1 MISFKSFIN
10 AVHDAIMNASD
21 SLMDKNVG
29 ILDNYFEEITT
40 EEKDPSTKV
49 VTKKKSLAPKTVT
62 LEYPNLAADGSV
74 EVSHVQ
80 VPLITLV
87 PISVSQIEKAT
98 LTADFEMEIVN
109 NVLQLHFTN
118 GENSNSK
125 NGFFKKSKT
134 NRGKLEIVITPRET
148 TEGLKLVI
156 EGYEAILKR
165 QIS

>member
-29 ILDNYFEEITT
+29 ILNTYFEEVIAEDTNP
-40 EEKDPSTKV
+40 DTKT
-49 VTKKKSLAPKTVT
+49 VTVKKSLVPKTVIVS
-62 LEYPNLAADGSV
+62 YPSQDANGNPETKL
-74 EVSHVQ
+74 VQ

-87 PISVSQIEKAT
+87 PISMSQIEKAT

-109 NVLQLHFTN
+109 DELLLHFASGSAN
-118 GENSNSK
+118 PK
-125 NGFFKKSKT
+125 AGFFKRSKA
-134 NRGKLEIVITPRET
+134 NRGKLEIVITPKET
-148 TEGLKLVI
+148 TEGLKLLI
-156 EGYEAILKR
+156 EGYEAVLKR

>member
-1 MISFKSFIN
+1 MISFKSFVN

-29 ILDNYFEEITT
+29 ILNTYFEEVVT
-40 EEKDPSTKV
+40 EDKNPSTR
-49 VTKKKSLAPKTVT
+49 VTTTKKSLAPKTVT
-62 LEYPNLAADGSV
+62 LEYPNQNANGDV
-74 EVSHVQ
+74 ETTHVQ

-87 PISVSQIEKAT
+87 PITMSQIEKAT

-109 NVLQLHFTN
+109 DELQLHFTN
-118 GENSNSK
+118 GSSAGK
-125 NGFFKKSKT
+125 GGLFKKSKT
-134 NRGKLEIVITPRET
+134 NRGKLEIVITPKET
-148 TEGLKLVI
+148 TDGLKQII

>member
-1 MISFKSFIN
+1 MISFKSFIH
-10 AVHDAIMNASD
+10 AVHAAIMYASD

-29 ILDNYFEEITT
+29 LLDKYFEETTT
-40 EEKDPSTKV
+40 EEKDVLGKV
-49 VTKKKSLAPKTVT
+49 IAVKKSMSPKTVT
-62 LEYPNLAADGSV
+62 LDYPNQNADGNIV
-74 EVSHVQ
+74 VTHVQ

-87 PISVSQIEKAT
+87 PISISQIEKAT

-109 NVLQLHFTN
+109 DTLQLHFAD
-118 GENSNSK
+118 SNAKQK

-134 NRGKLEIVITPRET
+134 NRGKLEIVISPQDT
-148 TEGLKLVI
+148 TDGLKLMI

>member
-1 MISFKSFIN
+1 MISFKSFVN

-29 ILDNYFEEITT
+29 ILDNYFEEVVT
-40 EEKDPSTKV
+40 EEKDPNTKV
-49 VTKKKSLAPKTVT
+49 TSSKKSLAPKTVT
-62 LEYPNLAADGSV
+62 LEYPNLTAEGKV
-74 EVSHVQ
+74 ETTHVQ

-98 LTADFEMEIVN
+98 LTADFEMEIVDD
-109 NVLQLHFTN
+109 VLQLHFTN
-118 GENSNSK
+118 GGDSGK
-125 NGFFKKSKT
+125 NGFFKKAKT